1 MNTPDAYASL
11 RLPDF
16 RNFITAKVFITMAI
30 QIQAVAVGWH
40 VYALTHDPLS
50 LGMIGLAEAIPAI
63 GVSLFAGH
71 LADTI
76 SRKSIVFWCYMTLL
90 VGGTSLALISSG
102 WVAIPLHLVIFA
114 LFFTVFLTGLA
125 RGFLS
130 PAHFGL
136 MSQCVPKDLYPNSSI
151 WNSSLWEIAVV
162 LGAGAGGL
170 LYANFGPFTT
180 YLLVGLLCVTAMGFL
195 FLIPPKPLPQ
205 AQQTMPILDSLLGG
219 LKFVF
224 NKQVF
229 LAAMSL
235 DLFAVFFGGAVS
247 ILPIFADDILQCG
260 PQGLGWLRAA
270 PSIGSF
276 LMALYLAYHP
286 PLRNTG
292 RLLFASVA
300 GFGLC
305 MIFFALSTH
314 FWLSFAFLIVSG
326 VFDNVSVVVRST
338 IMQMLT
344 PDDMKGRVSAVHS
357 IFVGSSN
364 EIGAFESGVAAK
376 YLGTVPSVVFGGIA
390 TLCVVLAGYVVSPKL
405 RTLHLKQEDPIEQ
418 F

>member
-1 MNTPDAYASL
+1 MNAPDAYASL

-16 RNFITAKVFITMAI
+16 RNFIASKVFITIAI

-40 VYALTHDPLS
+40 IYELTHDPLS

-63 GVSLFAGH
+63 GVALFAGH
-71 LADTI
+71 LADI
-76 SRKSIVFWCYMTLL
+76 LPRKRIVFGCFFVLL
-90 VGGTSLALISSG
+90 FGSTCLALFSSG
-102 WVAIPLHLVIFA
+102 IFFIPVHLVIFN
-114 LFFTVFLTGLA
+114 LFFIIFLTGLA

-130 PAHFGL
+130 PAQFGL
-136 MSQCVPKDLYPNSSI
+136 MSQCVPKELYPNSSV
-151 WNSSLWEIAVV
+151 WSSSLWEMATV
-162 LGAGAGGL
+162 AGAGTGGL
-170 LYANFGPFTT
+170 VYAGFGPFVT
-180 YLLVGLLCVTAMGFL
+180 YLFVGAFCLGAVL
-195 FLIPPKPLPQ
+195 FLTFISPKDPPLRT
-205 AQQTMPILDSLLGG
+205 QQVPILDSLLVG

-224 NKQVF
+224 SKQIF

-247 ILPIFADDILQCG
+247 ILPIFADEILKCG

-270 PSIGSF
+270 PSVGSF
-276 LMALYLAYHP
+276 LMALYLAHHP

-292 RLLFASVA
+292 KWLFISVA

-305 MIFFALSTH
+305 MLLFGLSTH
-314 FWLSFAFLIVSG
+314 FWLSLALLVVSG
-326 VFDNVSVVVRST
+326 AFDNVSVVVRST

-344 PDDMKGRVSAVHS
+344 PDDMKGRVSSVHS

-376 YLGTVPSVVFGGIA
+376 YLGTVPSVIFGATA
-390 TLCVVLAGYVVSPKL
+390 TLLVVGIGYVLSPEL
-405 RTLHLKQEDPIEQ
+405 RKLHLKRHSTN
-418 F
+418 